1 MKIQSQKI
9 CTRIFLNILPSPFK
23 TCDTLGRLE
32 QENFIKYVEDNTL
45 GNKI

>member
-9 CTRIFLNILPSPFK
+9 CTRIFFYILPSPFK
-23 TCDTLGRLE
+23 TCDTFGRLE
-32 QENFIKYVEDNTL
+32 QENFKYVEDNTL